1 MNQNRNEWL
10 DIAKGIAIILMVV
23 GHTSYPPL
31 VVFISY
37 MLFTCL
43 CSLSL
48 QEW

>member
-23 GHTSYPPL
+23 GHTSPPL

-48 QEW
+48 QDW